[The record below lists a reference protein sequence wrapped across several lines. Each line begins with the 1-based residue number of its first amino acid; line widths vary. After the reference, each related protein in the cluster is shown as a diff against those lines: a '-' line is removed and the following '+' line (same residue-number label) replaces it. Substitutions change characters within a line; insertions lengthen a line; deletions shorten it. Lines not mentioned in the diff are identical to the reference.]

1 MRFKRFKTLL
11 VSAFILG
18 WATIAIAFSS
28 GPPPSNTGAPGETN
42 CTQCHSGTL
51 NASGGSVTISGLPA
65 SYTPGTRYNLTV
77 TVSRS
82 DRSRWG
88 FQATALTDDGSAA
101 GTFETVDAN
110 TQKVTGSVQG
120 KTRNYIQHTNTG
132 TRRGTTGSASFN
144 FVWVA
149 PSTDV
154 GQVTFYVI
162 GNAANNN
169 GSSSGDNIYTTT
181 AKLSASTQAVAPTV
195 TIINPT
201 KGPSTGGTTVT
212 VTGSNFKNGA
222 IVSFGSKQASTTFV
236 DSSNLVAVSPSGTGV
251 VDIVVT
257 NPDGQVGRLA
267 SSFTYEAAAAAPT
280 LSAINPT
287 SGPTSGGTTVT
298 LTGSNF
304 AQGAK
309 VMIGKEATISSLTS
323 TEIKAVTAANEPGP
337 VDVSVI
343 NPDGQTAVLNAIFTY
358 VGDGQQPSLS
368 LISPNGGEVLSS
380 GGLPFDV
387 RWTHSASSGALQKLE
402 LSLDSGTTF
411 TSTIVSDLSSDKT
424 SFQFAVPAGI
434 TSERARIRITLVDN
448 GVVYSDVSDADFK
461 ILAAPTI
468 SNVTATVT
476 STVKLKVSGSGFVNG
491 SVIEV
496 DGAAVNTKFK
506 SSTSLQ
512 AKKLSSSLVGKEIKV
527 RVKNPDGT
535 ISLEKTIVP

>member
-1 MRFKRFKTLL
+1 MRLKKFKTLL
-11 VSAFILG
+11 LSAFILG
-18 WATIAIAFSS
+18 WVTIAIAFSS

-51 NASGGSVTISGLPA
+51 NAPGGSVTISGLPT

-77 TVSRS
+77 TVSKS

-110 TQKVTGSVQG
+110 TQKLTSSVQG
-120 KTRNYIQHTNTG
+120 KSRNYIEHTSTG

-181 AKLSASTQAVAPTV
+181 AKLSAAAQVV
-195 TIINPT
+195 TPIITTINPS
-201 KGPSTGGTTVT
+201 KGPSAGGTTVT
-212 VTGSNFKNGA
+212 VTGSNFKSGA
-222 IVSFGSKQASTTFV
+222 IVTFGSKQASTTFV
-236 DSSNLVAVSPSGTGV
+236 DSSNLVAVSPPGTGV

-257 NPDGQVGRLA
+257 NPDGQVGRL
-267 SSFTYEAAAAAPT
+267 SNSFTYEAAGPAPV
-280 LSAINPT
+280 LAAINPT

-304 AQGAK
+304 VQGAK
-309 VMIGKEATISSLTS
+309 VVIGKEATVTSTTS
-323 TEIKAVTAANEPGP
+323 TEIKAVTPANDPGP

-343 NPDGQTAVLNAIFTY
+343 NPDGQTAVLNSIFTY
-358 VGDGQQPSLS
+358 VGDNQQPGISL
-368 LISPNGGEVLSS
+368 LSPNGGEVLSS
-380 GGLPFDV
+380 GGLPFDIK
-387 RWTHSASSGALQKLE
+387 WTHSASSGSLQKLE
-402 LSLDSGTTF
+402 LSLDSGATF

-424 SFQFAVPAGI
+424 SFLFAVPAGI
-434 TSERARIRITLVDN
+434 TSDKGRIRITLIDN
-448 GVVYSDVSDADFK
+448 GVAYTDVSDADFK
-461 ILAAPTI
+461 ILPAPTI
-468 SNVTATVT
+468 SSVTATVT
-476 STVKLKVSGSGFVNG
+476 STVKLKVTGSGFVTG

-506 SSTSLQ
+506 SATSLQ
-512 AKKLSSSLVGKEIKV
+512 AKKLSSSLVGKQIKV

-535 ISLEKTIVP
+535 ISLEKTVVP